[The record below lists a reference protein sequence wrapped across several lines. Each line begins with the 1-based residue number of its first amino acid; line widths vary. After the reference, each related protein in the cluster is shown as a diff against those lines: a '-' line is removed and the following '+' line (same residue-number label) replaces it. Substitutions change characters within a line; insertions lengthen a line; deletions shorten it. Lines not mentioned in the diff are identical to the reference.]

1 MSWTVPA
8 QYLTT
13 DIFKQ
18 YEPHNAHHA
27 KNQVVSLLLD
37 SGANPDSR
45 DRDGESAV
53 HVAVREEDYNML
65 QILLKVQFNLSGALA
80 HFHQHL
86 GQGNLTTFKTM
97 LSATQN
103 LFPAGWC

>member
-1 MSWTVPA
+1 MSWTVSA
-8 QYLTT
+8 QCLPTNRS
-13 DIFKQ
+13 KQ
-18 YEPHNAHHA
+18 YEPHNAPHA

-65 QILLKVQFNLSGALA
+65 QILLKVHFNLSGSLA
-80 HFHQHL
+80 HFQEQV
-86 GQGNLTTFKTM
+86 GQGT
-97 LSATQN
+97 
-103 LFPAGWC
+103 

>member
-8 QYLTT
+8 QCLTT
-13 DIFKQ
+13 DRSKQ
-18 YEPHNAHHA
+18 CKPHNALHA

-65 QILLKVQFNLSGALA
+65 QILLKVHFNLSG
-80 HFHQHL
+80 
-86 GQGNLTTFKTM
+86 
-97 LSATQN
+97 S
-103 LFPAGWC
+103 